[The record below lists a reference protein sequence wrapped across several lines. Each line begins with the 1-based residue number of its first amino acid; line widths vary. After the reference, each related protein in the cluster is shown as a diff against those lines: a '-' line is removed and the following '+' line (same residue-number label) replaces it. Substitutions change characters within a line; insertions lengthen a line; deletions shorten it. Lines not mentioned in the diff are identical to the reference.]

1 MIEKTEVYR
10 VKVTGGAFDNLK
22 AWDYEDFDQENIAE
36 AQEDDDVQD
45 KYIAKAAAKVRFDQ
59 MCMNLQKGLNALT
72 DLKADENADHL
83 TIPEYLEFT
92 LVYTQPDG
100 LLVEIT
106 EDEYQEADGFIK
118 TRDGRFFKTGKE
130 AIIALIKE
138 AASHTYPKIFTNYWD
153 VTPYPEGL
161 PFATVFR
168 DIEVPA
174 VDDVTVEVTRL
185 VPNYEAE

>member
-10 VKVTGGAFDNLK
+10 VEISGTPAFDNLK
-22 AWDYEDFDQENIAE
+22 AMDYEDFDPENIAE
-36 AQEDDDVQD
+36 GQEAGVQD

-72 DLKADENADHL
+72 DLKTTGGDHL
-83 TIPEYLEFT
+83 TVPTSMEFT

-100 LLVEIT
+100 LLVKISE
-106 EDEYQEADGFIK
+106 EEYQEAEGYMK

-138 AASHTYPKIFTNYWD
+138 AAEHTYPKIITNYWD

-161 PFATVFR
+161 PYATVLR
-168 DIEVPA
+168 EIEVPA
-174 VDDVTVEVTRL
+174 IDGVSVEVKRL
-185 VPNYEAE
+185 IPNYEA